1 MNSPLVDLLTAL
13 IQIPSVNPDGVAGT
27 ESVGEKACADFLL
40 NFLTNLGAEAELRE
54 VLPGRPN
61 VVARFP
67 SNRPGKPRLLFAPH
81 TDTVSVVG
89 MTIDPFSG
97 EVREG
102 KVWGRGASDTKG
114 PMAAILDAL
123 RACRGIL
130 PELSHEIWFA
140 GLMGEEAGQHGSQAL
155 AAEEHFD
162 FVIAGEPT
170 NLQTVHTH
178 KGAANLTL
186 RTTGRAAH
194 SSTPQEGENA
204 IEKMLDVLAAF
215 RARASEDFSRSSDPV
230 LGPPTF
236 SIGIIQ
242 GGSKINI
249 VPDGCEAQINI
260 RTIPGQDVQ
269 PLLDGLIQDFP
280 GLEID
285 RVLASPLWTD
295 PAHPLI
301 RTLESCGASPIGAP
315 WFCDGALF
323 SAAGMAAVA
332 LGPGSLAQAHTA
344 DEWISVEDL
353 ENGTTFFQDFLAR
366 LQ

>member
-1 MNSPLVDLLTAL
+1 MNSPLVDLLGDL
-13 IQIPSVNPDGVAGT
+13 IRIPSVNPDGIAGT
-27 ESVGEKACADFLL
+27 EQVGEKACAEFLQR
-40 NFLTNLGAEAELRE
+40 FLSDLGAETELRE
-54 VLPGRPN
+54 VLPCRPN

-67 SNRPGKPRLLFAPH
+67 SDRPGKPRLLFAPH

-97 EVREG
+97 EVRAG

-114 PMAAILDAL
+114 PMAAMLDAL
-123 RACRGIL
+123 RVCRDLL
-130 PELSHEIWFA
+130 PKLSHEIWFA
-140 GLMGEEAGQHGSQAL
+140 GLMGEEAGQHGSRAL

-162 FVIAGEPT
+162 FVIVGEPT
-170 NLQTVHTH
+170 ELQTVHTH
-178 KGAANLTL
+178 KGTANLTL
-186 RTTGRAAH
+186 RTTGRAVH

-215 RARASEDFSRSSDPV
+215 RARAAEDFSSQSDPV

-236 SIGIIQ
+236 SIGIVQ

-249 VPDGCEAQINI
+249 VPDACEAQINL
-260 RTIPGQDVQ
+260 RTVPGQNVQ
-269 PLLDGLIQDFP
+269 PLLDGLVRDFP
-280 GLEID
+280 GLKID
-285 RVLASPLWTD
+285 NVHSGPLWTD
-295 PAHPLI
+295 PAHSLI

-323 SAAGMAAVA
+323 SAAGMPAVA

-344 DEWISVEDL
+344 DEWISIQDL
-353 ENGTTFFQDFLAR
+353 ESGTAFFQDFLSR

>member
-1 MNSPLVDLLTAL
+1 MNSPLVELLADL
-13 IQIPSVNPDGVAGT
+13 IQIPSVNPDGVPGT
-27 ESVGEKACADFLL
+27 ASVGEMACAKYLES
-40 NFLTNLGAEAELRE
+40 FLTELGAETELRE

-67 SNRPGKPRLLFAPH
+67 SDRPGKPRLLFAPH
-81 TDTVSVVG
+81 TDTVSVIG
-89 MTIDPFSG
+89 MTIAPFSG

-114 PMAAILDAL
+114 PMAAMLDAL
-123 RACRGIL
+123 RACRSLL

-140 GLMGEEAGQHGSQAL
+140 GLMGEETGQHGSRAL
-155 AAEEHFD
+155 AAEEYFD

-178 KGAANLTL
+178 KGAANMIL

-194 SSTPQEGENA
+194 SSTPQDGENA
-204 IEKMLDVLAAF
+204 IDKMLDILAAF
-215 RARASEDFSRSSDPV
+215 RARARADFSAQCDPV

-236 SIGIIQ
+236 SIGIVR

-249 VPDGCEAQINI
+249 VPDSCEAQINI

-285 RVLASPLWTD
+285 NVLSASLWTD

-301 RTLESCGASPIGAP
+301 RTLESCGAAPIGAP

-344 DEWISVEDL
+344 DEWISIADL
-353 ENGTTFFQDFLAR
+353 EKGSAFFQNFLHQ
-366 LQ
+366 LS